1 MPRELRYLQ
10 IAAELRGQIARGD
23 LAAGALISSES
34 ELACTHDVSRITV
47 RRALNEL
54 KVEGL
59 VDSRQGF
66 GWYVATTA
74 LTQSLRD
81 LTTLER
87 QIRAT
92 GRSFQRDLIAFAIV
106 ATPSDLQGFFDSAT
120 VLEITRLDRIDHQP
134 FATATV
140 WVVADLVHGLTPEDV
155 ESRPLSEQLGVRLGG
170 ATETIT
176 AVGASKSQATALGV
190 RVRTPLL
197 HVDRVIRDVV
207 GRPILR
213 SRAYYNPVLTQFIVE
228 LPPAVAAEES
238 PSVEAKPGAAD
249 H

>member
-10 IAAELRGQIARGD
+10 IAAELRRQIARGD
-23 LAAGALISSES
+23 LAPGALISSES
-34 ELACTHDVSRITV
+34 SLERAYGASRVTV

-54 KVEGL
+54 KADRL

-66 GWYVATTA
+66 GWYVATPA

-92 GRSFQRDLIAFAIV
+92 GRTFQRDLIAFALT
-106 ATPSDLQGFFDSAT
+106 ATPSDLQGLFDSPT
-120 VLEITRLDRIDHQP
+120 VLEITRLDRVDNQP
-134 FATATV
+134 FALATV
-140 WVVADLVHGLTPEDV
+140 WVVADLVRHLTPADI

-176 AVGASKSQATALGV
+176 AVAASASQARALAV

-197 HVDRVIRDVV
+197 YVDRVIRDAA
-207 GRPILR
+207 GRSILR
-213 SRAYYNPVLTQFIVE
+213 SRAHYNPVLTEFVVE
-228 LPPAVAAEES
+228 LPPADAAEDL
-238 PSVEAKPGAAD
+238 PGTEAGAAD
-249 H
+249 R